1 MRPLILVLIIIFT
14 NSCTNTLYKQVQTEE
29 TSRVVYATKDSID
42 AARIDLA
49 SQYATEATRLIVPP
63 KERIQI
69 QSLWITPPS
78 SAVIS
83 PNDTKTI
90 DKKKYVVVPREYN
103 GLDVMVVGSEEY
115 NALLKIKDY
124 ATQLETD
131 NKLLAEA
138 KAQVDAEI
146 VHQREMH
153 DKMIDDLNKFKLQVS
168 ELKLTLFKRN
178 LALGLIVAAGAVV
191 VFIKVRKLL
200 PI

>member
-1 MRPLILVLIIIFT
+1 MKRLILALIVVFT
-14 NSCTNTLYKQVQTEE
+14 SSCSNTLYKQVQTEE

-49 SQYATEATRLIVPP
+49 SQYATEATRLVVPP

-78 SAVIS
+78 SVLTKPS
-83 PNDTKTI
+83 ETKTL
-90 DKKKYVVVPREYN
+90 DKKKYVVVPKEYN

-146 VHQREMH
+146 VHQQEMH

>member
-1 MRPLILVLIIIFT
+1 MKRLILALIVVFT
-14 NSCTNTLYKQVQTEE
+14 SSCSNTLYKQVQTEE

-49 SQYATEATRLIVPP
+49 SQYATEATRLVVPP

-69 QSLWITPPS
+69 QSLWVTPPS

>member
-1 MRPLILVLIIIFT
+1 MKQLILALIVVFT
-14 NSCTNTLYKQVQTEE
+14 SSCSNTLYKQVQTEE

-49 SQYATEATRLIVPP
+49 SQYATEATRLVVPP

-78 SAVIS
+78 SVVS
-83 PNDTKTI
+83 KPGETKTL
-90 DKKKYVVVPREYN
+90 DKKKYVVVPKEYN

-146 VHQREMH
+146 AHQREMH

-178 LALGLIVAAGAVV
+178 LALGLIMAAGAVV

>member
-1 MRPLILVLIIIFT
+1 MQYVSLLLLLIFT
-14 NSCTNTLYKQVQTEE
+14 SCSNTLYKQVQTEE

-49 SQYATEATRLIVPP
+49 SQYATEATRLVVPP

-78 SAVIS
+78 SAVVS
-83 PNDTKTI
+83 PNDTKKTL
-90 DKKKYVVVPREYN
+90 DKKKYVVVPKEYN

-146 VHQREMH
+146 VHQQEMH

>member
-1 MRPLILVLIIIFT
+1 
-14 NSCTNTLYKQVQTEE
+14 
-29 TSRVVYATKDSID
+29 
-42 AARIDLA
+42 
-49 SQYATEATRLIVPP
+49 
-63 KERIQI
+63 
-69 QSLWITPPS
+69 
-78 SAVIS
+78 
-83 PNDTKTI
+83 
-90 DKKKYVVVPREYN
+90 
-103 GLDVMVVGSEEY
+103 MVVGSEEY

-146 VHQREMH
+146 VHQQEMH